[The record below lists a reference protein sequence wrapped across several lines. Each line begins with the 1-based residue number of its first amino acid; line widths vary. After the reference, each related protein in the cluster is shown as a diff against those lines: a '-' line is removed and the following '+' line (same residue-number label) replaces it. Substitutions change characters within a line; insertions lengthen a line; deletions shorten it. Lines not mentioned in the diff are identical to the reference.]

1 MSVVLT
7 HVTRGGEIESVHRG
21 SLVVVDR
28 SGRVIYSAGDVSG
41 YTYWRSAAKP
51 FQVLPMIEAGG
62 IERFGFSEEEIA
74 VMTSSHNGEER
85 HTDAVKRIFKKMG
98 CGIDK
103 LDCGIAKPMNSVAA
117 GRLLQQNRPYEQVHN
132 PCSGKHSS
140 MIALALVKGYAI
152 DGYIQPEHPVQ
163 KEMLDVVRDV
173 SGIDRESIK
182 IGIDGCGVPVFGLP
196 IYNMAKAYSL
206 LADPEAAGD
215 GRRRNALKTV
225 VSAMSKH
232 PFYVA
237 GTGRL
242 DTELIEATNG
252 RIIAKL
258 GSEGVYCA
266 AVTGAGLGIA
276 VKIEDGNYRAIDP
289 VIVELLRRLGLIT
302 DGELERLKHRWVVKI
317 KNHRKEVIG
326 EIKTVF

>member
-21 SLVVVDR
+21 NLVVVDR
-28 SGRVIYSAGDVSG
+28 SGRIVYSAGDASG

-62 IERFGFSEEEIA
+62 VERFGFSEEEIA
-74 VMTSSHNGEER
+74 VMTSSHGGEER
-85 HTDAVKRIFKKMG
+85 HIDAVGRIFKKMG

-103 LDCGIAKPMNSVAA
+103 LDCGAAKPMHPAA
-117 GRLLQQNRPYEQVHN
+117 ARKLLQQNMPYEQVHN

-140 MIALALVKGYAI
+140 MIALALIRGYVV
-152 DGYIQPEHPVQ
+152 DGYVQPEHPVQ
-163 KEMLDVVRDV
+163 KEMLDVVKDV
-173 SGIDRESIK
+173 SGIEIESIK

-196 IYNMAKAYSL
+196 VYNMAKAYSL
-206 LADPEAAGD
+206 LADPETAG
-215 GRRRNALKTV
+215 GSKRRDALKTV
-225 VSAMSKH
+225 ASAMSKN

-242 DTELIEATNG
+242 DTELIEVTNG

-276 VKIEDGNYRAIDP
+276 IKIEDGNYRAIDP
-289 VIVELLRRLGLIT
+289 VIVELLRRLGLLT
-302 DGELERLKHRWVVKI
+302 GEELEKLADRWVVKI
-317 KNHRKEVIG
+317 KNHHKDVIG
-326 EIKTVF
+326 EIKAVF